1 MKTQVMNFVRPR
13 LVTFDVTGTLLQTK
27 LEHYREIGVKYGAP
41 ELDLRLLAPSFKEH
55 FSRLS
60 NEHPVFGKHTGL
72 GWQKWWKNLVYGVFR
87 DQHPGISHDV
97 LEKVSH
103 NLIELYGTNNCWH
116 LYPGAKDLLS
126 YLNKQDI
133 VVGVIS
139 NFDDR
144 LEGIL
149 ASTGL
154 RDYFSFVL
162 TSYNYGSEKPTRKIF
177 TEALRLGEQARG
189 EAIIPGE
196 AVHVGDNF
204 KLDYVGAKD
213 AGWYAFL
220 MMHDCDTKDKYKD
233 ISEFELFRDLDELKD
248 HFKTLLE

>member
-1 MKTQVMNFVRPR
+1 MKLVRPR
-13 LVTFDVTGTLLQTK
+13 LVTFDVTGTLLRTK
-27 LEHYREIGVKYGAP
+27 LEHYGEIGVKHGAP
-41 ELDLRLLAPSFKEH
+41 DLDPQLLAPSFKHH

-87 DQHPGISHDV
+87 DQHPGISEDV

-103 NLIELYGTNNCWH
+103 NLIKLYGTNKCWH
-116 LYPGAKDLLS
+116 LYPGTKDILS
-126 YLNKQDI
+126 YLNEQDI
-133 VVGVIS
+133 VVGVVS

-154 RDYFSFVL
+154 RDHFSFIL
-162 TSYNYGSEKPTRKIF
+162 TSYSYGSEKPAHGIF
-177 TEALRLGEQARG
+177 QEALKLGGQARG
-189 EAIIPGE
+189 ETIKPAE
-196 AVHVGDNF
+196 AVHIGDNL

-220 MMHDCDTKDKYKD
+220 MTHDCKTSEKYED
-233 ISEFELFRDLDELKD
+233 IPEFELFANLEELKD
-248 HFKTLLE
+248 HFKTLLD